1 MVVPFNKETFMSKY
15 FFSLLFSTIL
25 AAGIVGASA
34 ALAASDKQIIKS
46 AMSAAPQAVSKDATI
61 IDVGMDGKVRTVRE
75 GKNGWWCMAD
85 SPASP
90 GPDPMCGDQNS
101 LEWAKAWMEKKQP
114 PKGQV
119 GFIYML
125 AGGSDA
131 SNTDPYAKGPTETNN
146 WVKTGSHVMIVNAT
160 DLMKGYPKDPKP
172 NTSAPY
178 IMWAGTPYA
187 HLMIPVK

>member
-1 MVVPFNKETFMSKY
+1 MVVPSKETFMSRY
-15 FFSLLFSTIL
+15 FYFLVLSTIL
-25 AAGIVGASA
+25 SAGIAGSSA

-46 AMSAAPQAVSKDATI
+46 AMSAAPEAVSKNATV

-85 SPASP
+85 SPDSP

-101 LEWAKAWMEKKQP
+101 LEWAKAWMEKKEP

-131 SNTDPYAKGPTETNN
+131 SNT
-146 WVKTGSHVMIVNAT
+146 
-160 DLMKGYPKDPKP
+160 
-172 NTSAPY
+172 
-178 IMWAGTPYA
+178 
-187 HLMIPVK
+187 

>member
-1 MVVPFNKETFMSKY
+1 MSK
-15 FFSLLFSTIL
+15 FTLSLLTTVFIATAFASTT
-25 AAGIVGASA
+25 ST
-34 ALAASDKQIIKS
+34 LAASDDEIIKS
-46 AMSAAPQAVSKDATI
+46 AMSAAPEAVAKEATV
-61 IDVGMDGKVRTVRE
+61 IDVGMDGKVRVVRE

-101 LEWAKAWMEKKQP
+101 MEWAKAWMEKKDP

-131 SNTDPYAKGPTETNN
+131 SNTDPYAMGPTESNN
-146 WVKTGSHVMIVNAT
+146 WIKTGSHVMIVNAT
-160 DLMKGYPKDPKP
+160 DLMKGYPSQPQPD
-172 NTSAPY
+172 TSAPY

>member
-1 MVVPFNKETFMSKY
+1 MKTLGI
-15 FFSLLFSTIL
+15 SLFTMMLIP
-25 AAGIVGASA
+25 AAFAVTNPAWS
-34 ALAASDKQIIKS
+34 ASDKEIIKS
-46 AMSAAPQAVSKDATI
+46 AMSAAPKAVSSHATI
-61 IDVGMDGKVRTVRE
+61 IDVAMDGKVRTVRK
-75 GKNGWWCMAD
+75 GTNGWWCMAD

-101 LEWAKAWMEKKQP
+101 LEWAKAWMEKKEP

-131 SNTDPYAKGPTETNN
+131 SNTDPYAKGPTENNN

-160 DLMKGYPKDPKP
+160 DLMKGYPKEPKP
-172 NTSAPY
+172 DTSAPY

>member
-1 MVVPFNKETFMSKY
+1 MNRYLYP
-15 FFSLLFSTIL
+15 IL
-25 AAGIVGASA
+25 ASTFLVTGLA
-34 ALAASDKQIIKS
+34 ATSPANAASDEEIIKS
-46 AMSAAPQAVSKDATI
+46 AVSAAPEAVAKDATV

-85 SPASP
+85 SPDSP
-90 GPDPMCGDQNS
+90 GADPMCGDQNS
-101 LEWAKAWMEKKQP
+101 LEWAKAWMEKKEP

-146 WVKTGSHVMIVNAT
+146 WIKTGSHVMIVNAT
-160 DLMKGYPKDPKP
+160 DLMKGYPQDLKP
-172 NTSAPY
+172 DTSAPY

>member
-1 MVVPFNKETFMSKY
+1 MSRY
-15 FFSLLFSTIL
+15 LYSIL
-25 AAGIVGASA
+25 ASIFLVIGLA
-34 ALAASDKQIIKS
+34 ATSPANAASDEEIIKS
-46 AMSAAPQAVSKDATI
+46 AVSAAPEAVAKGATI

-85 SPASP
+85 SPDSP

-101 LEWAKAWMEKKQP
+101 LEWAKAWMEKRQP

-146 WVKTGSHVMIVNAT
+146 WIKTGSHVMIVNAT
-160 DLMKGYPKDPKP
+160 DLMKGYPQDPKP
-172 NTSAPY
+172 DTSAPY